1 MSKLNSLIK
10 IALNDLSGDD
20 DGHLKSEVNY
30 YSSIYRKG
38 LIGRGNRNPEA
49 LSDAELKVYK
59 KLKLSDKDK
68 NKAYRFARFQ
78 TLGKGG
84 KRREYYAKSRLDNF
98 KYLSQPL

>member
-38 LIGRGNRNPEA
+38 LIG
-49 LSDAELKVYK
+49 
-59 KLKLSDKDK
+59 
-68 NKAYRFARFQ
+68 
-78 TLGKGG
+78 
-84 KRREYYAKSRLDNF
+84 
-98 KYLSQPL
+98 